1 MTNQIKPYESKIT
14 EYKKEKINETH
25 QKIFNKVNKKNIKS
39 DIDVSDEIE
48 KIKEND
54 QNLLTQVIT
63 DDIKGDFCD
72 EKASDLDPIL
82 KKVKKSNNRYSK
94 AFKCDKCDKK
104 YTWYSGLSNHK
115 RFAHSRPKET

>member
-14 EYKKEKINETH
+14 EYKTEKINETH

-54 QNLLTQVIT
+54 QNLLTQV
-63 DDIKGDFCD
+63 
-72 EKASDLDPIL
+72 
-82 KKVKKSNNRYSK
+82 
-94 AFKCDKCDKK
+94 
-104 YTWYSGLSNHK
+104 
-115 RFAHSRPKET
+115 